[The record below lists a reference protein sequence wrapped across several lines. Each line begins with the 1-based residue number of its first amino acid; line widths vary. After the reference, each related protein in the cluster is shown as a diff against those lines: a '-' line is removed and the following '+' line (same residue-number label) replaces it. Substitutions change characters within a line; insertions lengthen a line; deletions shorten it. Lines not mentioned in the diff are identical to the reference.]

1 MWRKGSPLIL
11 SLLVIGVSPVGAT
24 QLRLSAAI
32 GAGTATSTNEIT
44 KSEGPFAQVYGFEYI
59 LNTKNVLG
67 VEHYRSFALSGMA
80 TSIAFTG
87 VSYRWYLNNVPGPYN
102 DLQKMEVNTFQ
113 VRDLAFY
120 TGGTVGIA
128 QSSLPPDL
136 DGKVANA
143 AGIYLD
149 PKFGMELALTSRWGF
164 RSEFNYL
171 MMVVGTGSMS
181 AVSLSAG
188 LFYLF

>member
-11 SLLVIGVSPVGAT
+11 SLFLAAAVPVGAS
-24 QLRLSAAI
+24 QLRVTASA
-32 GAGTATSTNEIT
+32 GVGTASSSNEIS
-44 KSEGPFAQVYGFEYI
+44 KSEGPFAQIYGFEYI

-102 DLQKMEVNTFQ
+102 NLQKMELNTFQ

-128 QSSLPPDL
+128 QSSLPPDI

-143 AGIYLD
+143 AGFYLD
-149 PKFGMELALTSRWGF
+149 PKFGMELALTSRWSF

-171 MMVVGTGSMS
+171 MMVFGTGSMS
-181 AVSLSAG
+181 AMSLSAG
-188 LFYLF
+188 LSYLF

>member
-1 MWRKGSPLIL
+1 MWRKSSPLIL
-11 SLLVIGVSPVGAT
+11 SLLLAAAAPAAAS

-32 GAGTATSTNEIT
+32 GVGTASSTNEIS
-44 KSEGPFAQVYGFEYI
+44 KSEGPLAQVYGFEYI

-87 VSYRWYLNNVPGPYN
+87 VSYRWYLNNVPGPYT
-102 DLQKMEVNTFQ
+102 DLQRMELNTFQ

-120 TGGTVGIA
+120 TGGSIGIA
-128 QSSLPPDL
+128 QSSLPPDI

-143 AGIYLD
+143 AGVYLD
-149 PKFGMELALTSRWGF
+149 PKFGMELGLTSRWGF

-181 AVSLSAG
+181 AMSLSAG
-188 LFYLF
+188 IFYLF